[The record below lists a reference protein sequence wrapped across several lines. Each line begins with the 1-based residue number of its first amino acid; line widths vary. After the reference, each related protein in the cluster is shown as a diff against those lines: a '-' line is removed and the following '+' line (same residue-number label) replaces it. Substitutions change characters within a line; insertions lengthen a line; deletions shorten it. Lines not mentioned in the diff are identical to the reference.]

1 MLIKLSLAW
10 LYWDPPIVA
19 FTIPYLNHPVVWYGI
34 LFVTGFVLGYFLVNP
49 LIVRFLQESPHLS
62 SIDVLNWNKLI
73 TNFAT
78 SNSPLA
84 EQLRKQIP
92 PPLQQQIL
100 LGKTPTEEIQKAILD
115 GCNQLLDKK
124 LCSRDQ
130 LQELFGNAL
139 TTLKQTA
146 YFLADRLCW
155 FAVAG
160 TVIGARLGAV
170 IFYDWPL
177 YANNPIEIFKVW
189 HGGLAS
195 HGGVLGVI
203 AALYLYVKYVQRWV
217 PKLTLL
223 RLLDIVA
230 IPGAL
235 AGCFIRL
242 GNFMNQEILGI
253 PTSMPW
259 GVIFGHPVDGSV
271 PQPRHPVQLYEAAAY
286 LLIFVFLWRIWKKQ
300 PSQTSRPGEIVGWLF
315 LLLFGSRFVIEF
327 LKATQT
333 SVLDTPWI
341 QMGQLLSIPF
351 IALGIYL
358 ILRSRNNLTEMDKTG

>member
-1 MLIKLSLAW
+1 MLFQHSLAW
-10 LYWDPPIVA
+10 LFWDPPIVA

-34 LFVTGFVLGYFLVNP
+34 LFVTGFVLGYFIVNP
-49 LIVRFLQESPHLS
+49 LFVRFLKENPHLS
-62 SIDVLNWNKLI
+62 SVDVLDWNKLLA
-73 TNFAT
+73 NLFNN
-78 SNSPLA
+78 NSPLA
-84 EQLRKQIP
+84 DQILKNIP
-92 PPLQQQIL
+92 PSLRQQISPASL
-100 LGKTPTEEIQKAILD
+100 PGAEVKQAVLD
-115 GCNQLLDKK
+115 SCNQLLDSGG
-124 LCSRDQ
+124 CSRDQ
-130 LQELFGNAL
+130 LQELFGNTL
-139 TTLKQTA
+139 STLKQTA
-146 YFLADRLCW
+146 YFLTDRLCW

-217 PKLTLL
+217 PQLTLL
-223 RLLDIVA
+223 KLLDIVA

-242 GNFMNQEILGI
+242 GNFMNQEILGT

-259 GVIFGHPVDGSV
+259 GIIFGHPVDGSI
-271 PQPRHPVQLYEAAAY
+271 PEPRHPVQLYEAAAY
-286 LLIFVFLWRIWKKQ
+286 LLIFVVLWRIWKKQ
-300 PSQTSRPGEIVGWLF
+300 ASHFYQPGQIVGWLF
-315 LLLFGSRFVIEF
+315 LLLFGCRFLIEF
-327 LKATQT
+327 FKATQT
-333 SVLDTPWI
+333 SVLDSSWI

-351 IALGIYL
+351 ILLGIAL
-358 ILRSRNNLTEMDKTG
+358 ILYSRGFLHKSPQRQ